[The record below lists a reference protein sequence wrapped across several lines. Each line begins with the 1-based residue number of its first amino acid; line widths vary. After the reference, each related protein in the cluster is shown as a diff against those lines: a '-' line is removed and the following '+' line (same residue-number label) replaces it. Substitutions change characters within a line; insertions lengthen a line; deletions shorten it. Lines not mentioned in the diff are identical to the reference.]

1 MLRRFTTD
9 ESGLTLIEILIVI
22 LILGVLASQIAP
34 RVMNAPDKAK
44 VATAQSHIKALQS
57 ALDMYS
63 LNVGD
68 YPTTDQGL
76 EALWKAPTPTPANWE
91 PTVKSPNFTDPWGR
105 AYIYAYPGA
114 HEGYDY
120 DLYSLGK
127 DGKVGGDPPFDAD
140 ITNWIEETE

>member
-1 MLRRFTTD
+1 MLKRFTTD

-44 VATAQSHIKALQS
+44 VAAAKANITTLEGALQR
-57 ALDMYS
+57 YS
-63 LNVGD
+63 LNVGN
-68 YPTTDQGL
+68 YPTTEQGL
-76 EALWKAPTPTPANWE
+76 EALWKAPTPTPPNWE
-91 PTVKSPNFTDPWGR
+91 ATVRKPQFTDPWDR
-105 AYIYAYPGA
+105 KYVYVYPSTR
-114 HEGYDY
+114 EGYDY